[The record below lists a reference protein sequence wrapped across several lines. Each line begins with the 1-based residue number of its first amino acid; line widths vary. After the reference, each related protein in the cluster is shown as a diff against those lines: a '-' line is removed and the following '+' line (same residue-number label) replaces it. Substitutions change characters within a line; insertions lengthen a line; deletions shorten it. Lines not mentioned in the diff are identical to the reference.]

1 MTQSELQ
8 QLPPP
13 CTLVPADSRGRVEIT
28 VDSIQTVQTPP
39 LSAVR
44 VEPCS
49 AEQYSQT
56 GKNCFG
62 FQSNWIFQLTSDELR
77 VYSLWCLCQWLL
89 KCCVIRMDLNISPDQ
104 GKLLYSQA
112 GKPLEYVDQKF
123 SYDSFCNIALKQKII
138 FQL

>member
-1 MTQSELQ
+1 ME
-8 QLPPP
+8 
-13 CTLVPADSRGRVEIT
+13 VT

-39 LSAVR
+39 LSAVS
-44 VEPCS
+44 VAPYS

-77 VYSLWCLCQWLL
+77 VYSLRCLCQWLL
-89 KCCVIRMDLNISPDQ
+89 KCCAIRMDLNISPDQ
-104 GKLLYSQA
+104 VKLLYSQA

-123 SYDSFCNIALKQKII
+123 SYDSEVEVTGQKLDNLL
-138 FQL
+138 QEELNQAMYVCVT

>member
-1 MTQSELQ
+1 M
-8 QLPPP
+8 
-13 CTLVPADSRGRVEIT
+13 
-28 VDSIQTVQTPP
+28 DSIQTVQTPP

-44 VEPCS
+44 VAPCC

-62 FQSNWIFQLTSDELR
+62 FQSSLIFQLKSDELR
-77 VYSLWCLCQWLL
+77 VYSLRCLCQWLL

-112 GKPLEYVDQKF
+112 GKPLDYADQNF
-123 SYDSFCNIALKQKII
+123 S
-138 FQL
+138 

>member
-1 MTQSELQ
+1 M
-8 QLPPP
+8 
-13 CTLVPADSRGRVEIT
+13 
-28 VDSIQTVQTPP
+28 DSIQTVQTPP

-44 VEPCS
+44 VVPCS

-77 VYSLWCLCQWLL
+77 VYSLRCLCQWLL
-89 KCCVIRMDLNISPDQ
+89 KCCATRMDLNISPDQ
-104 GKLLYSQA
+104 VKLLYSQA

-123 SYDSFCNIALKQKII
+123 SYDSEVEVTENVRNGMSESLHRMGAN
-138 FQL
+138 FQPSEFQVKCPNNWFRSL